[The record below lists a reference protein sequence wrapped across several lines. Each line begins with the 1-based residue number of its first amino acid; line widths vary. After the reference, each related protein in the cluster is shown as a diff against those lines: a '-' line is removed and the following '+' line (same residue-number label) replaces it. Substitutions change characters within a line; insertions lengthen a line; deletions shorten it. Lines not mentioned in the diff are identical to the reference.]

1 MSNSLVRFLDLV
13 GTKIELNGYIG
24 YAGGL
29 DTKAGETGEFSYVS
43 RWREHEI
50 MFHVCPL
57 MPLREQDKQQ
67 INRKRHVGNG
77 INASSFLPFF
87 FFCCSRAP
95 TSIPVI
101 PADIVCIVFVEQG
114 GEFDP
119 TIVRSQFLHVFVV
132 VRPAVDLPDSWRY
145 VGQEASEET
154 ARDSDDPQVYR

>member
-1 MSNSLVRFLDLV
+1 M
-13 GTKIELNGYIG
+13 
-24 YAGGL
+24 
-29 DTKAGETGEFSYVS
+29 
-43 RWREHEI
+43 
-50 MFHVCPL
+50 
-57 MPLREQDKQQ
+57 
-67 INRKRHVGNG
+67 
-77 INASSFLPFF
+77 
-87 FFCCSRAP
+87 
-95 TSIPVI
+95 I

>member
-24 YAGGL
+24 YTGGL

-77 INASSFLPFF
+77 NNASSFLPFF
-87 FFCCSRAP
+87 LLLLTCTNVNPRDPRRYC
-95 TSIPVI
+95 VHC
-101 PADIVCIVFVEQG
+101 VC
-114 GEFDP
+114 
-119 TIVRSQFLHVFVV
+119 
-132 VRPAVDLPDSWRY
+132 
-145 VGQEASEET
+145 
-154 ARDSDDPQVYR
+154 